1 MNQAKEKPE
10 QVLYFDR
17 WVDKASFRV
26 FVYNENHEQKLAGSF
41 KEYEDLL
48 SSGLWYAEKP
58 KLKSKKK
65 IVPILTNPS
74 EVAEVGE
81 QQNGSSNG

>member
-1 MNQAKEKPE
+1 MFGYCIVSLFYLLVFYSS
-10 QVLYFDR
+10 VLGR
-17 WVDKASFRV
+17 T

-74 EVAEVGE
+74 EVA
-81 QQNGSSNG
+81 